1 MDITVEELQSKLQEL
16 LLKMDE
22 IAQNVNDKK
31 LDSFEG
37 FMQSEK
43 YRDEIVQIGNQLKE
57 RGIDIT
63 QTMI

>member
-22 IAQNVNDKK
+22 IAQDVNDKK

>member
-1 MDITVEELQSKLQEL
+1 MDITVEELEAKLQDL
-16 LLKMDE
+16 LLKIDE
-22 IAQNVNDKK
+22 IAQDVNDKK

-63 QTMI
+63 QTTI